1 MTGPANATDGAAP
14 SGAGGGRSGAGGGRS
29 GAGGGA
35 GAGVADGA
43 AGAGGGPAGIA
54 GGGAGGG
61 LADGAAGEVRAD
73 RAGRAG
79 RQRRRG
85 WSRLSSRQ
93 WTNIILSAMAVI
105 ILTASAFG
113 GYVLR
118 VGSQTTARLA
128 DRYSPAYLDGQVLQN
143 ALLNQ
148 ETGVRGYLLSGNRDS
163 LRPYLEGL
171 DTEAAASAR
180 LRSLVSGPEQAA
192 DLDAVQRLATRW
204 RQDFA
209 VPVIAVLDRS
219 GPAAVDPALVR
230 RGRDDFDR
238 LRVPLGA
245 LQDDL
250 ATARSAARAE
260 VRNVDRWR
268 NAIFAVILAT
278 FLLTGVALSVWLRM
292 SILRPLRRLG
302 WTTRRVA
309 NEDFEQR
316 IEARGPT
323 DVVALGDDVESLR
336 LRVVSELAN
345 AVAAQRLVEEQA
357 AELRRSNAELE
368 QFAYVASHDL
378 QEPLRKVA
386 SFCQML
392 QRRYGDQ
399 LDERGRQYIEFA
411 VDAAK
416 RMQVLINDLLTFSQV
431 GRLIDRTVPVDLE
444 DSLAQAL
451 GNLST
456 RLEENDAEVE
466 HDPLPTVLGDP
477 TLLTM
482 LLQNLVANAVK
493 FRSADRPPRIRVS
506 AERVSAEGGR
516 AEWRLA
522 VQDNGIGL
530 DPQFADKIFVIFQ
543 RLHAREEYGG
553 TGIGLALAKKIVEYH
568 GGRIWLDPDYR
579 EGARFCFTLPVVAVD
594 GAATALEPTPQGASA
609 S

>member
-1 MTGPANATDGAAP
+1 MKSWTLSGRVTALSLATALILGVIAA
-14 SGAGGGRSGAGGGRS
+14 
-29 GAGGGA
+29 
-35 GAGVADGA
+35 VA
-43 AGAGGGPAGIA
+43 AGIA
-54 GGGAGGG
+54 LGNRSEVDRMINRDTPLALSAQTLLTALVNQETGIRGYALNGRPGDLETYDQGARDEASSEDQLIKLLDDHPA
-61 LADGAAGEVRAD
+61 LADQVRDIRATMTRWRAEVATPVIQAVRGGDRAAAQAEIGDAARHRFDSIRASVGQLQNALAQLRAERVQAVKDGATRLVALLVVAGLVIVFAALLLAVLLRYLVTGPVTRLAGEVRTVA
-73 RAGRAG
+73 AGDYEHVVTVEGPPEVG
-79 RQRRRG
+79 RLARDVERMRRRIV
-85 WSRLSSRQ
+85 Q
-93 WTNIILSAMAVI
+93 
-105 ILTASAFG
+105 
-113 GYVLR
+113 
-118 VGSQTTARLA
+118 
-128 DRYSPAYLDGQVLQN
+128 DLQ
-143 ALLNQ
+143 
-148 ETGVRGYLLSGNRDS
+148 EVRGTRLQLETQADELTRSNRD
-163 LRPYLEGL
+163 
-171 DTEAAASAR
+171 
-180 LRSLVSGPEQAA
+180 
-192 DLDAVQRLATRW
+192 
-204 RQDFA
+204 
-209 VPVIAVLDRS
+209 
-219 GPAAVDPALVR
+219 
-230 RGRDDFDR
+230 
-238 LRVPLGA
+238 
-245 LQDDL
+245 
-250 ATARSAARAE
+250 
-260 VRNVDRWR
+260 
-268 NAIFAVILAT
+268 
-278 FLLTGVALSVWLRM
+278 
-292 SILRPLRRLG
+292 
-302 WTTRRVA
+302 
-309 NEDFEQR
+309 
-316 IEARGPT
+316 
-323 DVVALGDDVESLR
+323 
-336 LRVVSELAN
+336 
-345 AVAAQRLVEEQA
+345 
-357 AELRRSNAELE
+357 LE

-594 GAATALEPTPQGASA
+594 GAATDLEPTPQGASA